1 MQRSLLDRQTMIE
14 KFTRDCALYHLLLLK
29 AITPEDQQRYYRIT
43 DKTSAIKTWLQYSP
57 KEIPDEEDIFCD
69 VYAGSSTPQSLDAK
83 KAQWNSNIQV
93 MWPLLEKMG
102 YSPAPLLF
110 KWAEVNGIKNPQ
122 QFMKNQKGAAQELLA
137 AVIRSGQMGQ
147 SPQSTQML
155 LKAILVSVD
164 SVLGPG
170 EKQAVMQA
178 MQQAKQKE
186 SGGMKGL
193 ESAQQAA
200 GALGGGGGAPT
211 PGEGSPALGNDAGNV
226 SMGEA

>member
-1 MQRSLLDRQTMIE
+1 M
-14 KFTRDCALYHLLLLK
+14 
-29 AITPEDQQRYYRIT
+29 
-43 DKTSAIKTWLQYSP
+43 SAIKTWLQYSP
-57 KEIPDEEDIFCD
+57 REIPDEEDIFCD

-147 SPQSTQML
+147 SPKSTQML
-155 LKAILVSVD
+155 LKAILTAVD
-164 SVLGPG
+164 SVLGEG

-178 MQQAKQKE
+178 MKQASQKE
-186 SGGMKGL
+186 AGGMKGL
-193 ESAQQAA
+193 QGAQQAA
-200 GALGGGGGAPT
+200 ASIGGGGEAP
-211 PGEGSPALGNDAGNV
+211 EGSGGPPALKNDPGNV
-226 SMGEA
+226 SMADS